1 MDNNTYIDQV
11 VTAWEGT
18 YKKGLLTFWI
28 LVSLH
33 NGEKHVGTVKE
44 FIENNNTNITVDEKS
59 LYRSLVR
66 FKKMD
71 LLLVRQ
77 QQSSSGGPALNIYSL
92 SASGRIALKKFY
104 VRNIGAY
111 GRPQAFRQNRAG
123 NRLRA
128 QPAECRLR
136 KERVEGSGNS
146 ADLWRYQRRRK
157 ASRSLLIV
165 AASVVGMP
173 CEKPG

>member
-104 VRNIGAY
+104 VRNI
-111 GRPQAFRQNRAG
+111 
-123 NRLRA
+123 
-128 QPAECRLR
+128 
-136 KERVEGSGNS
+136 
-146 ADLWRYQRRRK
+146 ADVFQTAKFKKLMK
-157 ASRSLLIV
+157 GL
-165 AASVVGMP
+165 
-173 CEKPG
+173 